1 MGMRASETAAMFMTN
16 EKALEDRKLFVHNLG
31 ELLSQTR
38 EGVISCELDDNEI
51 VTITYKGGGIHKM
64 ETQSGTK
71 QAPEGYKVN
80 PEFIETKTKRV
91 QLLLQPSVVDAI
103 KALAKRQG
111 LSMNEAISQAI
122 QEYVEKNNG

>member
-51 VTITYKGGGIHKM
+51 VTITFIGGGTH
-64 ETQSGTK
+64 T
-71 QAPEGYKVN
+71 VN
-80 PEFIETKTKRV
+80 VNMDSYT
-91 QLLLQPSVVDAI
+91 AI
-103 KALAKRQG
+103 VRDVTKAL
-111 LSMNEAISQAI
+111 
-122 QEYVEKNNG
+122 